1 MSLPRQP
8 AAVVFDM
15 DGLLFDTESIYE
27 RAALSA
33 AAELGQDM
41 DSAFFRSTIGVPWLA
56 TRERL
61 VELYGPTFA
70 VDELRAVAG
79 RIFNE
84 LVEAD
89 LPLKPGVVEL
99 LDLLD
104 ALGLPRAIATSSS
117 RATVRRHLEA
127 HGMVDRFHHVIGH
140 DDCERHKPEP
150 EPFLKAAG
158 LMGVA
163 PDLCLALEDS
173 HMGIRAASAAGM
185 MTIMIPDLLPATEE
199 IQGLCTHVVGDLHA
213 VRLLLEPNRQ
223 RTGETSSE
231 P

>member
-1 MSLPRQP
+1 MKLPRQP

-27 RAALSA
+27 RAAISA
-33 AAELGQDM
+33 AAELGREM
-41 DSAFFRSTIGVPWLA
+41 DSAFFRSTVGSPWTA
-56 TRERL
+56 IRERL
-61 VELYGPTFA
+61 IALYGPTFA

-99 LDLLD
+99 LDRLD

-127 HGMVDRFHHVIGH
+127 LGMVDRFHHVVAY
-140 DDCERHKPEP
+140 DDCECHKPEP

-158 LMGVA
+158 LLGVA

-173 HMGIRAASAAGM
+173 HMGVRAASAAGM
-185 MTIMIPDLLPATEE
+185 MTIMIPDLIPATEE
-199 IQGLCTHVVGDLHA
+199 IQGLCTHVVNDLHA
-213 VRLLLEPNRQ
+213 VRQLLETASQ
-223 RTGETSSE
+223 
-231 P
+231 